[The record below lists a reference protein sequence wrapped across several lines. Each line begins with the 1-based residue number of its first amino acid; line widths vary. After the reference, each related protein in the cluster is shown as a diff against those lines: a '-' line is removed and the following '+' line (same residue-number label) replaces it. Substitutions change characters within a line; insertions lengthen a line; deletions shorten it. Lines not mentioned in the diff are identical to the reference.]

1 MRRGFLS
8 LAGFVAAACLAAG
21 AAEAAGSV
29 ASGQQVFARCAIC
42 HNAANGAG
50 NKIGP
55 DLFGVVGR
63 KAGTAPGFSY
73 SAAMKAAG
81 FAWTDDRLNAFIKSP
96 GATVPGNR
104 MPFAGLASDSQ
115 RADLIVYLDTLK

>member
-8 LAGFVAAACLAAG
+8 LAGFATAACLAAG
-21 AAEAAGSV
+21 AAEAAGNA

-55 DLFGVVGR
+55 DLFGVV
-63 KAGTAPGFSY
+63 
-73 SAAMKAAG
+73 
-81 FAWTDDRLNAFIKSP
+81 
-96 GATVPGNR
+96 ATWRCLGVLRRPCFQ
-104 MPFAGLASDSQ
+104 MQ
-115 RADLIVYLDTLK
+115 